1 MAKKDLDALLSD
13 SDSDEETPV
22 VIKSSKKQKKEKDS
36 DEESEKVTS
45 KKTQRKV
52 ESDSDSEEEAKPK
65 KVAKKSAKKEESSS
79 DEEEKKPKKA
89 EKKKPAKKVE
99 SSDDDESS
107 DEEVKPKKV
116 APKKKSFSE
125 DSDSEE
131 ENPKKV
137 AKKEE
142 SSSSSEE
149 EEEKPKKGKVKKE
162 ESSDSEESSEEVIKK
177 AKEKQSKK
185 QAESEEDEKDNEEP
199 ELVKQEKPKE
209 QPKKSYSSGTW
220 NELFIKNLSYNTT
233 DVGLAEYFAK
243 YGDVEETKIVYDKE
257 SGRSKGVGFC
267 RFYDAASAVKAMED
281 AGQMELDGRPISI
294 SYSNE
299 KPTRSAKP
307 TNTFKADSNYQG
319 QRFGLFVGNL
329 SFKSNEQ
336 GIENFFKDCG
346 KIIDIR
352 IAKTPEGKM
361 KGFAHVDFDS
371 AESVEN
377 ALKKNGFKLD
387 GRELRLDKSES
398 KPRNG
403 GNKGNF
409 NKGGRGGASADPI
422 TKAKKSGAIIATES
436 KAVAL
441 SDSDDE

>member
-22 VIKSSKKQKKEKDS
+22 VKKSNKKQKKEKDS
-36 DEESEKVTS
+36 DEESEKEIKVTS

-65 KVAKKSAKKEESSS
+65 KVAKKEESSDS
-79 DEEEKKPKKA
+79 EEKKPKKA
-89 EKKKPAKKVE
+89 AKKVVKKEE
-99 SSDDDESS
+99 SSDDESS
-107 DEEVKPKKV
+107 DEEVKPKKS

-125 DSDSEE
+125 DSEE
-131 ENPKKV
+131 EKKPKKGKKE
-137 AKKEE
+137 KKEE
-142 SSSSSEE
+142 SSSDEE
-149 EEEKPKKGKVKKE
+149 EEEVKPKKGKVKE
-162 ESSDSEESSEEVIKK
+162 ESSDSDESSEEVIKK

-185 QAESEEDEKDNEEP
+185 KQESSEDEKDEEP
-199 ELVKQEKPKE
+199 QLVKQEKPKE
-209 QPKKSYSSGTW
+209 QKKSYSSGTW

-307 TNTFKADSNYQG
+307 TNTFKADTNYQG

-403 GNKGNF
+403 GNKGGF
-409 NKGGRGGASADPI
+409 NKARNTPADPI